1 MTVIEIILLAIGLSM
16 DSFAVSVTG
25 GAVMNRFSASKA
37 LKIAFFLA
45 LFQGAMPVIGWA
57 AGEHFKSLIESVD
70 HWIAFALLAFLG
82 GKMVWESFRP
92 ENTGCACGGQSVP
105 WRTKTLVCIA
115 LATSI
120 DALALGV
127 SFAFLNIRI
136 MLAASII
143 FAVTFL
149 SSLAGIGTGLRFGK
163 HLNRWAGLA
172 GGIIL
177 VAIGTKILIEHLF
190 FE

>member
-82 GKMVWESFRP
+82 G
-92 ENTGCACGGQSVP
+92 
-105 WRTKTLVCIA
+105 
-115 LATSI
+115 
-120 DALALGV
+120 
-127 SFAFLNIRI
+127 
-136 MLAASII
+136 
-143 FAVTFL
+143 
-149 SSLAGIGTGLRFGK
+149 
-163 HLNRWAGLA
+163 
-172 GGIIL
+172 
-177 VAIGTKILIEHLF
+177 
-190 FE
+190 